1 MKRRNYKIEYSHSSR
16 NDIRNMKKYIID
28 TFKYYEYGNNF
39 TKKMKAAANIL
50 KASPF
55 AYGTVEFRYRGYDI
69 RMKSYRAYLFFY
81 IVDVDTHTI
90 TVLRVLQ
97 DGMDW
102 KTILKYWLRDNV

>member
-16 NDIRNMKKYIID
+16 NDIRNMKRYIID

-39 TKKMKAAANIL
+39 TKKMK
-50 KASPF
+50 
-55 AYGTVEFRYRGYDI
+55 
-69 RMKSYRAYLFFY
+69 SYRTYLFFY

-90 TVLRVLQ
+90 TVLRVLK

-102 KTILKYWLRDNV
+102 KTILKYWLKDNV